1 MRTIVL
7 SIGLCGLV
15 WAGFRQPAT
24 AAETTPGDLV
34 LRCHFVGLDQ
44 LLADTNA
51 AKLKQLWSLPA
62 SAALRA
68 QAGEQLA
75 RLPFLGVSNLLAK
88 GAPDQAELFRPLFDD
103 LFPSESYL
111 EWRGP
116 TRLPTEFVFAIR
128 LSEERARLW
137 SDNFKLALKNW
148 KLGAIS
154 PDGDGWG
161 FKRFDGRTTFAVARA
176 GQWTVVGLGPAGMKL
191 HSEIVKTI
199 KANGRPVAPSP
210 GHWLNADINLEQL
223 KQWLPP
229 LEPYRDL
236 PVAHLSLSN
245 STEYVRTV
253 MRLGF
258 PQPHGW
264 TGQPWAFPTNAIRD
278 PLISFTVAQGI
289 APLLKPLKLFQ
300 DLKLD
305 PQPNQI
311 TIWAQS
317 QFPFLTSFAMPLE
330 NAGAQLSR
338 MASVLPS
345 LVLSNKWRTLP
356 GTIGWSTNHH
366 ALVWQGLPMA
376 MPNLAAIK
384 DPGHEYV
391 VGSLFQRMPGTNSPP
406 PGLFEQLKGRTNLV
420 YYDWEITEGR
430 LKQWRPLYQLTD
442 IMNGRAFASTNAP
455 SQRWLQEA
463 APLLGNT
470 ITEITASSPTE
481 MTLVR
486 KSHSGFTG
494 FELVSFMR
502 WLDSPEFP
510 LFSVAGQPRVP
521 HPTKSKPAPKPAKR

>member
-7 SIGLCGLV
+7 SIALCGLV
-15 WAGFRQPAT
+15 CAGFRQPAT
-24 AAETTPGDLV
+24 AAETAPGDLV
-34 LRCHFVGLDQ
+34 LRCHFTGLDQ

-51 AKLKQLWSLPA
+51 AKLKQLWSLPS
-62 SAALRA
+62 SAAVRQ
-68 QAGEQLA
+68 QAGDQLA

-88 GAPDQAELFRPLFDD
+88 GTPDQAALFRPLFDD

-137 SDNFKLALKNW
+137 SDNFKQALKNW

-161 FKRFDGRTTFAVARA
+161 FKRFDGRTSFAVARV
-176 GQWTVVGLGPAGMKL
+176 GQWTVIGLGPAGMKL
-191 HSEIVKTI
+191 HSETVKTI
-199 KANGRPVAPSP
+199 KANSRPVAQSP
-210 GHWLNADINLEQL
+210 GYWLNADINLARL
-223 KQWLPP
+223 KEWLPP
-229 LEPYRDL
+229 LEPYQDL

-245 STEYVRTV
+245 ATDYVRTV

-264 TGQPWAFPTNAIRD
+264 TGQPWAIPTNAIRD

-289 APLLKPLKLFQ
+289 APLLKPLKFFQ
-300 DLKLD
+300 QLKLD
-305 PQPNQI
+305 PQPNQVA
-311 TIWAQS
+311 IWAQS
-317 QFPFLTSFAMPLE
+317 QFPFLTHLAVPL
-330 NAGAQLSR
+330 NDAGPQLSR
-338 MASVLPS
+338 MASLLPS
-345 LVLSNKWRTLP
+345 MVLSNGPHALP
-356 GTIGWSTNHH
+356 GKIGWNTNQH
-366 ALVWQGLPMA
+366 AVVWQGLPMA

-384 DPGHEYV
+384 DSQHEYV
-391 VGSLFQRMPGTNSPP
+391 IGSLFPRAPGTNAPP
-406 PGLFEQLKGRTNLV
+406 PGLFEQLQGRANLV

-442 IMNGRAFASTNAP
+442 IVNGHAFVSTNTP
-455 SQRWLQEA
+455 SQHWLLEVA
-463 APLLGNT
+463 SLLGNT
-470 ITEITASSPTE
+470 VTEITASSPTE

-494 FELVSFMR
+494 FELVSLMR

-510 LFSVAGQPRVP
+510 KFSVAGQLKPPR
-521 HPTKSKPAPKPAKR
+521 PTKPKPAKP